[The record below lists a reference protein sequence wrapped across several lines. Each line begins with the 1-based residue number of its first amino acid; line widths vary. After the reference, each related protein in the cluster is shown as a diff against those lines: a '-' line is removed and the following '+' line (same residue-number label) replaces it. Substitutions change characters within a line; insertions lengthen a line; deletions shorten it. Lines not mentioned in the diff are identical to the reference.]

1 MRASHSGIDGR
12 RLTQG
17 LRVPYLA
24 SVRLGTTSF
33 IYPAGWLH
41 NVQRL
46 AGRVQDVEL
55 LCFEDGSL
63 PDAQEMAGLIAEKQR
78 ADLSYTAHT
87 PLSASLASEDAQRR
101 REGIDQVLR
110 VIDHMQALDP
120 FAFIVHV
127 YCGDEEGGARPDD
140 LDAWRERA
148 FTSLNTLLDRGVDN
162 RTLCIESLD
171 YDLKEI
177 APVVSSLGLNY
188 ALDVG
193 HMHRDGRSLMSALTK
208 YLPQTRVIQWHG
220 TADRDH
226 RGLAHYPEADAL
238 TLLRTLHAEQYAG
251 VLTLEVF
258 REPDFEESLA
268 LVRGWMA
275 QIRV

>member
-1 MRASHSGIDGR
+1 M
-12 RLTQG
+12 
-17 LRVPYLA
+17 
-24 SVRLGTTSF
+24 RLGTTSF
-33 IYPAGWLH
+33 IYPAGWLD
-41 NVQRL
+41 NARRL

-55 LCFEDGSL
+55 LCFEAESL
-63 PDAQEMAGLIAEKQR
+63 PDVSELEGLRDHKQR
-78 ADLSYTAHT
+78 ADLSYTVHT
-87 PLSASLASEDAQRR
+87 PLSASLASESALRR
-101 REGIDQVLR
+101 RTGVDEVLR
-110 VIDHMQALDP
+110 VVEHMSVVDP
-120 FAFIVHV
+120 FAFIAHV
-127 YCGDEEGGARPDD
+127 YCGDEEGGQQPED

-148 FTSLNTLLDRGVDN
+148 FESLNTLLDRGVDN

-171 YDLKEI
+171 YDLSEI
-177 APVVSSLGLNY
+177 APVISALGLNY

-193 HMHRDGRSLMSALTK
+193 HMHRDGRSLLSALTK

-238 TLLRTLHAEQYAG
+238 TLLRTLRDQHYQG

-268 LVRGWMA
+268 LA
-275 QIRV
+275 QQWLRTLDAI